1 MREAVN
7 REKGGQLHAIIAAN
21 QQPDIHLPGNFASIL
36 MCFSITYCCSIIRM
50 QPFSDTFPH
59 KLMWSRRGRSR
70 DDKTRESSERVSI
83 NLAPP
88 KVEGRCRRLSSLRP
102 YFWFAASPGNQRVHH
117 FPSSRPPI
125 YDINP
130 RRDVRPL

>member
-7 REKGGQLHAIIAAN
+7 REKAGQLHVIIAAN

-36 MCFSITYCCSIIRM
+36 MCFSITYRCSIIRM

-59 KLMWSRRGRSR
+59 KVVWRSKVGSRE
-70 DDKTRESSERVSI
+70 DKTRELSERVSI

-88 KVEGRCRRLSSLRP
+88 KVEADADVCRPSVHISGSQPRRGISEFTISLRQDLP
-102 YFWFAASPGNQRVHH
+102 FMTSIHGET
-117 FPSSRPPI
+117 
-125 YDINP
+125 
-130 RRDVRPL
+130 